1 MEHDTLQGAFVV
13 ATAASVLTVV
23 TLIWWVRGR
32 RHARSVTQA
41 GVALLI
47 SVGIAVLST
56 GWLAY
61 ERHEK
66 CDRTVARTLCESP
79 IDWLRS
85 R

>member
-1 MEHDTLQGAFVV
+1 MEHDTLEAAFFVAVGASAVCVV
-13 ATAASVLTVV
+13 M
-23 TLIWWVRGR
+23 LIPWVRGR
-32 RHARSVTQA
+32 RQGHSAPWT

-47 SVGIAVLST
+47 SVGIAALST

-66 CDRTVARTLCESP
+66 CDRTVARTLCGSP